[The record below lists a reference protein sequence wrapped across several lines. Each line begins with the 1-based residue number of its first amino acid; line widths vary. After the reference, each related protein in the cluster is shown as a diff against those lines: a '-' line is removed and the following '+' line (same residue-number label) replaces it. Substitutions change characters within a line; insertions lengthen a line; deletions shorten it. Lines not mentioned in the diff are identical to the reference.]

1 MDDSLSFSYKEL
13 VNLLKQLLKDDWERY
28 LNENF
33 QLNPDPLDVAP
44 LQLTLASV
52 SGYGQRQGG
61 HREAYS
67 LLFLGP
73 PQPVLP
79 QRIYRL
85 SHDGLGELDIF
96 LVPVGPHENEMGY
109 EAVFT

>member
-1 MDDSLSFSYKEL
+1 VLE
-13 VNLLKQLLKDDWERY
+13 QLTKSDWERY

-33 QLNPDPLDVAP
+33 QLDPAPLNLRP

-52 SGYGQRQGG
+52 SGYGQRQAGN
-61 HREAYS
+61 REAYS

-79 QRIYRL
+79 QRIYRI
-85 SHDGLGELDIF
+85 SHAELGELEIF
-96 LVPVGPHENEMGY
+96 LVPVGPHNDNMGY